1 MIVDLLKEI
10 PVKVQYIIV
19 NEAGASV
26 YSASKLATEEF
37 PNFDVGQ
44 RSAASMARR
53 LQDPLAE
60 LVKIDPKSIGVGQYQ
75 HDMNQKKLSEAL
87 SGVVEDCVNKVGVD
101 LNTAS
106 ASLLEYISGISKV
119 IAKKYCSLPRRKR
132 KIWVQKPA
140 SKSGKIRTESL
151 RAVCRIY
158 AYHRW

>member
-1 MIVDLLKEI
+1 MKGLAPKNKKAFAFGSYGWGGQSAGLVNDGLEACKFQIVME

-44 RSAASMARR
+44 RSATSMARR

-75 HDMNQKKLSEAL
+75 HDMNQKSSQRHSEEL
-87 SGVVEDCVNKVGVD
+87 
-101 LNTAS
+101 
-106 ASLLEYISGISKV
+106 
-119 IAKKYCSLPRRKR
+119 
-132 KIWVQKPA
+132 
-140 SKSGKIRTESL
+140 
-151 RAVCRIY
+151 
-158 AYHRW
+158 